1 MLYLENVE
9 AVFYFLRQFK
19 TRPFLPLASI
29 FLVSKIFM
37 SPSSRLPRN
46 TAFEKIKI
54 HEKASF
60 SWFSNLLLAMNFSS
74 LYQGI

>member
-1 MLYLENVE
+1 MEFKYPPGFLIDISCYIWKMSKQSFISYLNLRLDL
-9 AVFYFLRQFK
+9 FYHWRQFSWFPK
-19 TRPFLPLASI
+19 FL
-29 FLVSKIFM
+29 

-60 SWFSNLLLAMNFSS
+60 S
-74 LYQGI
+74 